1 MSRQPKARQNWRFWI
16 DLKRRVTAVAMMQIL
31 PIGDPHVLETM
42 IAFEQALYATRSLAE
57 NGEQPA
63 S

>member
-1 MSRQPKARQNWRFWI
+1 
-16 DLKRRVTAVAMMQIL
+16 MMQIL

-57 NGEQPA
+57 NGEQRA